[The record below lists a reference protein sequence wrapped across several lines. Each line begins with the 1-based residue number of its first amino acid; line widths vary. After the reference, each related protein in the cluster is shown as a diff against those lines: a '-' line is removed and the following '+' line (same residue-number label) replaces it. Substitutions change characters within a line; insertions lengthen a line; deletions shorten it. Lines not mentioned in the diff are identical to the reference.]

1 MWKGMTLPTETQGHC
16 DDGYKKQIGVSR
28 RINCWKRLS
37 ANESQRRGVGVAAR
51 GRRRGG
57 REGGGEAG
65 SSVIGASLASKHIPR
80 CHGEVTGRVNADFI
94 HPIIL

>member
-37 ANESQRRGVGVAAR
+37 ANESQRRGVGGGGAGKAAWRSGR
-51 GRRRGG
+51 GRGSRFVRYRG
-57 REGGGEAG
+57 
-65 SSVIGASLASKHIPR
+65 KP
-80 CHGEVTGRVNADFI
+80 C
-94 HPIIL
+94 